1 MFPIVTY
8 LQEQMKKIFPQK
20 QSILEL
26 KTHSLHIFTRLT
38 ISLMKKKQAITH
50 YEIEGIELG
59 REILFRCQG
68 KQFQAH
74 LHEEKRHEYKVRN
87 NWKYK
92 KEKPECIKS
101 KSFLPLPPGN
111 P

>member
-1 MFPIVTY
+1 
-8 LQEQMKKIFPQK
+8 
-20 QSILEL
+20 
-26 KTHSLHIFTRLT
+26 
-38 ISLMKKKQAITH
+38 MKKKQAITH

-92 KEKPECIKS
+92 IEKPECIKS